1 MRKVLQD
8 FLAPE
13 LRAVQAHFDAVDV
26 RFDAI
31 EEKIDTRFKAIEEKV
46 DTRFDAIRS
55 RFSALE
61 DIATARH
68 NEILA
73 KIDGLKSSLDLDKRV
88 ERLENRQPQHP
99 S

>member
-1 MRKVLQD
+1 MYNNLTMSVVEDVRKVLQD

-13 LRAVQAHFDAVDV
+13 LRTVHARLDAV
-26 RFDAI
+26 
-31 EEKIDTRFKAIEEKV
+31 EENM
-46 DTRFDAIRS
+46 DTRFDAVKS

-61 DIATARH
+61 EVATARH
-68 NEILA
+68 NEILT

-88 ERLENRQPQHP
+88 ERLESRKPQHP

>member
-1 MRKVLQD
+1 MKNTMSAIEDVRSVLDD

-13 LRAVQAHFDAVDV
+13 LRAVQA

-31 EEKIDTRFKAIEEKV
+31 EEKM
-46 DTRFDAIRS
+46 DTRFDAVKS
-55 RFSALE
+55 RFSAME

-73 KIDGLKSSLDLDKRV
+73 KIDGLKSSLELDKRV
-88 ERLENRQPQHP
+88 ERLESRQPHHP

>member
-1 MRKVLQD
+1 MSVIEDVRKVLQD

-13 LRAVQAHFDAVDV
+13 LRAVHS
-26 RFDAI
+26 RLDAI
-31 EEKIDTRFKAIEEKV
+31 EENM
-46 DTRFDAIRS
+46 DTRFDAIKS

-61 DIATARH
+61 EVAAARH

-73 KIDGLKSSLDLDKRV
+73 KMDGLKSSLELDKRV
-88 ERLENRQPQHP
+88 ERLESRQPHHP

>member
-1 MRKVLQD
+1 MKNTMSAIEDVRSVLDD

-13 LRAVQAHFDAVDV
+13 LRAVQA

-31 EEKIDTRFKAIEEKV
+31 EEKM
-46 DTRFDAIRS
+46 DTRFDAVKS
-55 RFSALE
+55 RFSAME

-73 KIDGLKSSLDLDKRV
+73 KIDGLKSSLELDKRV
-88 ERLENRQPQHP
+88 GRLESRQPHHP

>member
-1 MRKVLQD
+1 MSMVEDVRKVLQD

-13 LRAVQAHFDAVDV
+13 LRAVHV
-26 RFDAI
+26 RLDAI
-31 EEKIDTRFKAIEEKV
+31 EENM
-46 DTRFDAIRS
+46 DTRFDAVRS

-61 DIATARH
+61 EVATARH

-88 ERLENRQPQHP
+88 ERLESRQPQHP

>member
-1 MRKVLQD
+1 MSVVEDMRKVLQD

-13 LRAVQAHFDAVDV
+13 LRAVQV
-26 RFDAI
+26 RLDAI
-31 EEKIDTRFKAIEEKV
+31 EEKMDARFEAIEEKM
-46 DTRFDAIRS
+46 DTRFDAVKS
-55 RFSALE
+55 RFSAIE

-73 KIDGLKSSLDLDKRV
+73 KLDGLKSSLELDKRV

>member
-1 MRKVLQD
+1 MSVIEDVRKDLQD

-13 LRAVQAHFDAVDV
+13 LRAVHGRLDAL
-26 RFDAI
+26 
-31 EEKIDTRFKAIEEKV
+31 EENM
-46 DTRFDAIRS
+46 DTRFDAVKS

-61 DIATARH
+61 EVAAARH

-73 KIDGLKSSLDLDKRV
+73 RMDGLKSSLELDKRV
-88 ERLENRQPQHP
+88 ERLENRKPQHP